1 MDNNNRFPIF
11 DTTEDQQLYMHM
23 MDTLPI
29 PIFCRRTSGEVK
41 MANRAFC
48 RMFNIEKEQLI
59 GKLLPDILDIQQTE
73 ALTRR
78 DREVI
83 ENLTDQAYEC
93 TLRLTDGTKLEVA
106 INKSAMRLKNDLVSG
121 IVCSIFDMTQ
131 RRKTEKKLVQAQEER
146 RIASLLLQKIR
157 AGIIIVDRE
166 LNIIDSNAGFAQL
179 AGDEA
184 EELFET
190 IPGLKGANL
199 ERILPGVISEMF
211 QSIIL
216 SGEARIDRDLK
227 FKNKLISV
235 SVMTLVEHQIAGAI
249 IRDLS
254 APKLERAEII
264 ERARQV
270 NRKNMKTVQ
279 QIAHLLGENAA
290 QTEELLNS
298 IIESQT
304 YPDESTPSNP

>member
-1 MDNNNRFPIF
+1 MENLSKNPIF
-11 DTTEDQQLYMHM
+11 ESTEDQELYMHL
-23 MDTLPI
+23 MDTLPV
-29 PIFCRRTSGEVK
+29 PIFCRKTNGEVK

-59 GKLLPDILDIQQTE
+59 GKLLHEILEAQQTE
-73 ALTRR
+73 VLTRR

-83 ENLTDQAYEC
+83 ENLSDQAYEC
-93 TLRLTDGTKLEVA
+93 TLRLTDGTRLEVI
-106 INKSAMRLKNDLVSG
+106 INKAAMRLKNNQISG
-121 IVCSIFDMTQ
+121 IICSIFDITQ

-157 AGIIIVDRE
+157 AGIVIVDRE
-166 LNIIDSNAGFAQL
+166 LSIIDSNAGFAQL

-199 ERILPGVISEMF
+199 ERILPGVITEMF

-298 IIESQT
+298 IIESQA
-304 YPDESTPSNP
+304 YPDESTPSNQ